1 MSSLLNIQHI
11 MLAVEAEAEST
22 VVERVFALDGQL
34 FMDAAIMVCAVLFL
48 FALLSYFVFNPAR
61 DLLRKRQERVESDLQ
76 NAAKEKEE
84 ALTYK
89 LEYEEKLKNAE
100 KSADEIISEGRKKA
114 NKRSEEIIA
123 EANDEAA
130 RIRLRTE
137 KEIELE
143 KAKVKDDVKQE
154 MVDVAKA
161 MASRF
166 ISENMDADKQAA
178 LVDEVINEMGDKT
191 WQ

>member
-1 MSSLLNIQHI
+1 MNSLLKLSNI
-11 MLAVEAEAEST
+11 MLAADAADEGI
-22 VVERVFALDGQL
+22 VERVFALDAQL
-34 FMDAAIMVCAVLFL
+34 FMDAAIVACAVLFL

-61 DLLRKRQERVESDLQ
+61 DLLRKRQERVEGDLAA
-76 NAAKEKEE
+76 AAKDKEE

-89 LEYEEKLKNAE
+89 LEYEEKLKNAD
-100 KSADEIISEGRKKA
+100 KDVDAIISEGRKKA

-123 EANDEAA
+123 DANAEAE

-143 KAKVKDDVKQE
+143 KAKVKDDVKVE

-161 MASRF
+161 IAERF
-166 ISENMDADKQAA
+166 ISESMDESKQAK

>member
-1 MSSLLNIQHI
+1 MNSLLKLSNI
-11 MLAVEAEAEST
+11 MLAADAADEGI
-22 VVERVFALDGQL
+22 VERVFALDAQL
-34 FMDAAIMVCAVLFL
+34 FMDAAIVACAVLFL

-61 DLLRKRQERVESDLQ
+61 DLLKKRQERVEGDLAA
-76 NAAKEKEE
+76 AAKDKEE

-89 LEYEEKLKNAE
+89 LEYEEKLKNAD
-100 KSADEIISEGRKKA
+100 KDVDAIISEGRKKA

-123 EANDEAA
+123 DANAEAE

-143 KAKVKDDVKQE
+143 KAKVKDDVKVE

-161 MASRF
+161 IAERF
-166 ISENMDADKQAA
+166 ISESMDDSKQAQ